1 MTASHAI
8 SPQPTRTNSQ
18 RNRASLEP
26 EGEGEV
32 AFDAVYAQYGRRLFL
47 VALGI
52 LKNPSDAED
61 AVQESML
68 RAYTK
73 IASFRGDSAIY
84 TWLTRI
90 VINTS
95 LMVLRRRSRQR
106 DVSLDCTDEE
116 GEFWAERLSAPGL
129 TAEAE
134 AIIRQRQ
141 EFMFSAVA
149 ALPPRYRAMVSE
161 WIECER
167 TMAELSDQFQI
178 SVPGVKS
185 RILRAKEQVVR
196 TVNRRLSAGS
206 LPALIPVQPASNFL
220 ESNSSRSRQ

>member
-1 MTASHAI
+1 MASHAI
-8 SPQPTRTNSQ
+8 SPEPTRTNAQS
-18 RNRASLEP
+18 NCASLQP

-32 AFDAVYAQYGRRLFL
+32 ASEAVYAQYGRRLFL

-68 RAYTK
+68 RAYIK
-73 IASFRGDSAIY
+73 IDSFRGDSAIY
-84 TWLTRI
+84 TWLVRI

-95 LMVLRRRSRQR
+95 LMVLRKRSRLR

-116 GEFWAERLSAPGL
+116 GDSWAERLAAPGL

-141 EFMFSAVA
+141 EFMFSAVG
-149 ALPPRYRAMVSE
+149 ALPPKFRGMVSE
-161 WIECER
+161 WIEFER

-178 SVPGVKS
+178 SVPAVKS

-196 TVNRRLSAGS
+196 TVNRRLSATPQ
-206 LPALIPVQPASNFL
+206 PAPIPVQISPNFLASN
-220 ESNSSRSRQ
+220 S

>member
-1 MTASHAI
+1 MASQAI
-8 SPQPTRTNSQ
+8 SPEPTRTNSQ
-18 RNRASLEP
+18 PNCASLEP

-32 AFDAVYAQYGRRLFL
+32 AFEAVYAQYGRRLFL

-68 RAYTK
+68 RAYTE
-73 IASFRGDSAIY
+73 IDSFRGDSAIY
-84 TWLTRI
+84 TWLVRI

-95 LMVLRRRSRQR
+95 LMVLRKRSRLR

-116 GEFWAERLSAPGL
+116 GDSWAERLAAPGL

-141 EFMFSAVA
+141 EFMFSAIA
-149 ALPPRYRAMVSE
+149 ALPPKFRGMVSE
-161 WIECER
+161 WIEFER

-178 SVPGVKS
+178 SVPAVKS

-196 TVNRRLSAGS
+196 TVNRRLSATP
-206 LPALIPVQPASNFL
+206 LPAPIPVQLSSNFL
-220 ESNSSRSRQ
+220 ESNSSTSHQ